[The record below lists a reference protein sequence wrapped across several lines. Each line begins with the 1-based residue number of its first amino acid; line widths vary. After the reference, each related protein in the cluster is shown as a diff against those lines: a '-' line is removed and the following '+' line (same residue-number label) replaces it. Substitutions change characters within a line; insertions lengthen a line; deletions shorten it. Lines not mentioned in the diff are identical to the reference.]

1 MIIKNKNSLADN
13 KMIDTNS
20 NKTSMDKKINVS
32 RLLLFYYMRLRRT
45 STFNANLG
53 MSFLWGL

>member
-20 NKTSMDKKINVS
+20 NLKN
-32 RLLLFYYMRLRRT
+32 FYWVRKLMCLGGYC
-45 STFNANLG
+45 STI
-53 MSFLWGL
+53 